1 MVTAGRKFTTF
12 NNCKQFHYFISII
25 TRRNMLNT
33 LFLPYKI
40 CRIEELQGAS
50 PPSRPQ
56 GFVRDPLGASMRPR
70 PLLKTDA
77 PLSSNLGSTPANAK
91 SIRNQQNDFLRIV
104 TLFTNECPTYCI
116 SGPTDI
122 AAIEKIGHWVT
133 MVLKRLKSLYRIERT
148 SCIQSKRR
156 INQIN
161 GSISNE
167 KGQNTHPI
175 KRRRNNSKTCHP

>member
-1 MVTAGRKFTTF
+1 MVTTGRKFTTF

-25 TRRNMLNT
+25 TRRNILNT

-40 CRIEELQGAS
+40 CRIQELQGAS
-50 PPSRPQ
+50 PPLPPPGLCPGPTGGLNAAQ
-56 GFVRDPLGASMRPR
+56 APC
-70 PLLKTDA
+70 LKLDA

-91 SIRNQQNDFLRIV
+91 SRIV

-133 MVLKRLKSLYRIERT
+133 MVLTFEKAQIFLPHRTDFLHLEQAANKPNKRIYIE
-148 SCIQSKRR
+148 
-156 INQIN
+156 
-161 GSISNE
+161 
-167 KGQNTHPI
+167 
-175 KRRRNNSKTCHP
+175 